1 MQETVVEAPAP
12 SRGRKLVFRNVFITL
27 LYFFSISIGSLFGF
41 FLSYLNKLPQIEQ
54 TERFHPN
61 IPSEVYAA
69 NGNLIEE
76 FYVEKRVLIRSMSE
90 ISPLLKNAI
99 IAVEDA
105 HFFHHPGVDPW
116 GILRA
121 LYVNLKT
128 GRVVEGGSTLTQ
140 QLAKL
145 LFLKPEKTM
154 ERKIQEAML
163 AVQLERR
170 YTKEEVFLLYCNQIY
185 LGHGVYGVQAAANYY
200 FGKQASEL
208 NLQEAAL
215 IGGLPKAPQD
225 FSPYAH
231 PDRALKRRNHVL
243 GRMLEEKFVASDVYE
258 ATVEK
263 PLGVLTVRPKQSIAP
278 YFTEEI
284 RKNLEEKYGYSG
296 IYESGLRIHST
307 LDPMM
312 QKAAETAL
320 NDGLRRLDKRHG
332 WRAVTTFLKEQ
343 EIGSYVSPTWTRDP
357 EPGRI
362 VKGIVLDVSEGS
374 ALIKI
379 GNQTVTLSPA
389 DWAWTGRKSVASLLR
404 RAMVTDFRIRDVK
417 DRAITAVTLD
427 QTPAVDGAIVVME
440 IKTGKIRALVG
451 GSDFTTKKFDR
462 ATQAWRQT
470 GSAFKPFVYAAAFE
484 RGFTPSDVMA
494 DEPISFQDPWSKEVW
509 APVNYTG
516 DFLGAMTLRRALEL
530 SRNTVAVK
538 LLHQVGVKHAISYI
552 ERFELAKDMQPYLPL
567 ALGASEATLI
577 NMVRAY
583 GAFANQGLMM
593 RPYLV
598 EKILD
603 RDGNLL
609 EENGPRAKEVMRADI
624 AYLMTDVLQG
634 VVQRGTAIKA
644 RALKRP
650 LAGKTGTTDDCTD
663 AWFVGYTPSLICGVW
678 VGYDEKKSLGK
689 RETGAEAALP
699 VWIEFMQTVLKD
711 KPVEQFQA
719 TGNILTVAIDRL
731 TGLRATP
738 DCTDVIL
745 ESFVAGTEP
754 KQFCGPEH
762 HGKTV
767 PLQEEELQSIDME
780 ARKVEAPQTQQN

>member
-1 MQETVVEAPAP
+1 
-12 SRGRKLVFRNVFITL
+12 
-27 LYFFSISIGSLFGF
+27 
-41 FLSYLNKLPQIEQ
+41 
-54 TERFHPN
+54 
-61 IPSEVYAA
+61 
-69 NGNLIEE
+69 
-76 FYVEKRVLIRSMSE
+76 
-90 ISPLLKNAI
+90 
-99 IAVEDA
+99 
-105 HFFHHPGVDPW
+105 
-116 GILRA
+116 
-121 LYVNLKT
+121 
-128 GRVVEGGSTLTQ
+128 
-140 QLAKL
+140 
-145 LFLKPEKTM
+145 
-154 ERKIQEAML
+154 
-163 AVQLERR
+163 
-170 YTKEEVFLLYCNQIY
+170 
-185 LGHGVYGVQAAANYY
+185 
-200 FGKQASEL
+200 
-208 NLQEAAL
+208 
-215 IGGLPKAPQD
+215 
-225 FSPYAH
+225 
-231 PDRALKRRNHVL
+231 
-243 GRMLEEKFVASDVYE
+243 
-258 ATVEK
+258 
-263 PLGVLTVRPKQSIAP
+263 
-278 YFTEEI
+278 
-284 RKNLEEKYGYSG
+284 
-296 IYESGLRIHST
+296 
-307 LDPMM
+307 
-312 QKAAETAL
+312 L

-516 DFLGAMTLRRALEL
+516 DFLGTMTLRRALEL